1 MRRVALITALCLAA
15 AVPLACKTTQ
25 PPGTDQQEPLQGP
38 DQVREPVQ
46 TVPDNPPGPAT
57 PLPDQ
62 PDAGSTET
70 ETQTQ

>member
-1 MRRVALITALCLAA
+1 MRRVVLIAALCLA
-15 AVPLACKTTQ
+15 AVPLACRTTQ
-25 PPGTDQQEPLQGP
+25 PAGADEQEPLQGP

-62 PDAGSTET
+62 PDAGTT
-70 ETQTQ
+70 ETQTQPQ